1 VLQRRECQPG
11 GIAPA
16 RRLSGFREPAER
28 LHRGVQARRPRMAA
42 IEPHTIPA
50 AAASGKQRAW
60 RCADPAR
67 APAPRGNGRGG
78 GGGGDRSAQL
88 ARSALMKRATPPSIP
103 SPSDTIQPPASPPAI
118 VATGVE
124 TIPGAPTPIESIGTA
139 AGRGDE
145 PGGGDG
151 RGGGN
156 GPGDGTGLDAG
167 KVAGTGGDVYLP
179 GNGVSN
185 PVLVRE
191 VKPNYTAD
199 AMRAKIQGTVE
210 MEAVVRA
217 DGTIDPRSI
226 RFVRSLDST
235 FGLDREAI
243 EAVKQWRFSPALRK
257 GHAVAPS

>member
-1 VLQRRECQPG
+1 MTGVPHIEGRWWGSTSASVAAHAVLLALMML
-11 GIAPA
+11 IAT
-16 RRLSGFREPAER
+16 RVSNLSDP
-28 LHRGVQARRPRMAA
+28 
-42 IEPHTIPA
+42 PHPLSA
-50 AAASGKQRAW
+50 GALVFVPEA
-60 RCADPAR
+60 
-67 APAPRGNGRGG
+67 GNSRGG
-78 GGGGDRSAQL
+78 GGGGDTNTQMPRP
-88 ARSALMKRATPPSIP
+88 ALMKRAMPPSIP
-103 SPSDTIQPPASPPAI
+103 SPSETIQPPASPPAI
-118 VATGVE
+118 VASGVE
-124 TIPGAPTPIESIGTA
+124 TIPGAPTPIESFGTA
-139 AGRGDE
+139 AGRGDG

-167 KVAGTGGDVYLP
+167 KVAGAGGDVYLS

-226 RFVRSLDST
+226 RIVRSLDST
-235 FGLDREAI
+235 FGLDREAT

-257 GHAVAPS
+257 GQAVASLVTLELVFTLR